1 MLNIL
6 HLDFKN
12 NNLIKR
18 LDEIDEKIKENKIMV
33 SLIEPYMI
41 DITEYYVIDEVEDE
55 NINFALMN
63 EKVYTTIDEVLKE
76 LIKIAKE
83 EMRYE
88 D

>member
-1 MLNIL
+1 
-6 HLDFKN
+6 
-12 NNLIKR
+12 
-18 LDEIDEKIKENKIMV
+18 MV

-83 EMRYE
+83 EMGYE